1 MSIDKT
7 LVQQKI
13 SKIDEYIER
22 IENMHFSEDQFIENV
37 DYQDLLTFRLQQA
50 VEVCIDIVTHIIS
63 SLHLQKPD
71 TARSSFAVL
80 SSHKIITNELAHG
93 LALAVSFRNLAVHG
107 YDQFDFKQLFYDYKK
122 DITDIKEFVGQILF
136 FLKNHKED
144 GNK

>member
-1 MSIDKT
+1 MKIDKI
-7 LVQQKI
+7 LLEQKLE
-13 SKIDEYIER
+13 KLDEYIER

-50 VEVCIDIVTHIIS
+50 VEICIDVATHIIS

-80 SSHKIITNELAHG
+80 SVHKIITRKLADG

-107 YDQFDFKQLFYDYKK
+107 YEQFDFKQVFYDYKK
-122 DITDIKEFVGQILF
+122 DLVDLKEFAAQILL
-136 FLKNHKED
+136 FLKDNDKS
-144 GNK
+144 